1 MIRLAKLNEVSEIMQ
16 VLNLAHLYMHQTGN
30 IHQWDNGY
38 PFIDMVEDDI
48 KSKQGYV
55 VIKDKKIIGYFA
67 FILGNDPTYAYI
79 EDGEW
84 LNNESYG
91 TIHRLGSCERGGI
104 FHEVMEYC
112 SKISKNIRAD
122 THKDNQIMQHLFLKE
137 EFKRCGIIYLET
149 GAPRVAFQFIKS

>member
-1 MIRLAKLNEVSEIMQ
+1 MIRLAKMSEVSEIMQ
-16 VLNLAHLYMHQTGN
+16 VLNLARLYMHQTGN

-48 KSKQGYV
+48 RSGQGYV

-79 EDGEW
+79 EDGQW

-91 TIHRLGSCERGGI
+91 TIHRLGSCERGGV

-122 THKDNQIMQHLFLKE
+122 THADNKIMQHLFLKE
-137 EFKRCGIIYLET
+137 GFQHCGIIYLET
-149 GAPRVAFQFIKS
+149 GSPRVAFQFIKS